1 MWESPV
7 YKFAK
12 KRPRASGK
20 VATEVITIDVTG
32 SAPTMPGPGAYL
44 EGVFSALTQG
54 RNPKKTS
61 ILDFGAAKLRNT
73 LFLLDA
79 GYQVRAVEFPE
90 LASRMARAQENWEK
104 AGTYPNF
111 RKIVFP
117 KDFYALKDKIDIA
130 LFVNVMNVIPIPN
143 ERLVALALCRKKMRE
158 GGLLYW
164 LNWKPASSDPKTYA
178 EKNSINDGWY
188 RGVGRERKTFHAE
201 WTKDEAYEMLSATG
215 FSRST
220 TIDIEPSS
228 SQSYVFSADR
238 PILLNNFLKLA
249 EVERGGLKR
258 DPNTVLPE
266 VQRIPL
272 MKAYLEELETV
283 GPGQAGASK
292 YHHITTR
299 LIAGVFDDQLKNPEM
314 EAPIGGNLGYVDVKF
329 KNRNEPGFF
338 KNVKELHDLKC
349 PSVWVE
355 CKNYNE
361 DIGNPEFD
369 QLSGRLDNPERGQ
382 LGILTC
388 RKIID
393 RKKVL
398 EHCQEKF
405 KIRKCLIVLCDK
417 DLIQLVKLKF
427 AGGEDTVDDFME
439 EKLDEIID

>member
-90 LASRMARAQENWEK
+90 LASRM
-104 AGTYPNF
+104 
-111 RKIVFP
+111 
-117 KDFYALKDKIDIA
+117 
-130 LFVNVMNVIPIPN
+130 
-143 ERLVALALCRKKMRE
+143 
-158 GGLLYW
+158 
-164 LNWKPASSDPKTYA
+164 
-178 EKNSINDGWY
+178 
-188 RGVGRERKTFHAE
+188 GRERKTFHAE